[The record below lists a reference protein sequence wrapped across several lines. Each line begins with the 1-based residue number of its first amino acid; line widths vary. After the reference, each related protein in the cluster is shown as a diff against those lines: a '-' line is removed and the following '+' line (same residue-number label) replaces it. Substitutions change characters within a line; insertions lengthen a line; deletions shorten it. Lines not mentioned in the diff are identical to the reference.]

1 MPPLHRPH
9 KPISSRVVFLAAL
22 LLVIAGLAV
31 TEYVVRMAEQ
41 RVAQV
46 RTIEATAILAQMR
59 AQLESEINS
68 VLYLSRGLISYVAV
82 QPAYDP
88 DRWRE
93 LAAEVAHDSPMVRN
107 IGLAPDN
114 VMRFVYPLEGNEQ
127 ALGLDYRNTPE
138 QWPAVERTIL
148 SGKLNL
154 AGPFELKQGGA
165 GIVARSPI
173 YFMDDG
179 EKHYWGLASIVI
191 DFPRLLEQAR
201 VSAQVEGF
209 DIAIRG
215 RDGLGAKGSVFF
227 GFAKVFEDPVVE
239 MTVHFPNGS
248 WIMAARS
255 SPGVSTP
262 VIVIRLAAWLLI
274 MILAGLFLLLFR
286 LYRFAHEQS
295 ISDPL
300 TGLANRRLLLGRA
313 EYLAQLHA
321 RTGQGFALFFV
332 DLNRFKQVNDRFGH
346 HVGDQ
351 LLIEAANR
359 LSQSVRQSD
368 TLARNGGDEFIL
380 LQPGVNTGDVSAIA
394 SKLEAM
400 MDRPFMIEG
409 HALQISASVG
419 CAVFPQDVDSVEAVI
434 NLADS
439 RMYERK
445 QEKRARQS

>member
-93 LAAEVAHDSPMVRN
+93 LAAEVAHDSTLVRN

-138 QWPAVERTIL
+138 QWPAVERAIS

-154 AGPFELKQGGA
+154 AGPFELKQGGV

-179 EKHYWGLASIVI
+179 KKRYWGLASIVI

-201 VSAQVEGF
+201 VSAHVEGF

-215 RDGLGAKGSVFF
+215 RDGLGAKGAVFF
-227 GFAKVFEDPVVE
+227 GLAKVFEDPVVE

-248 WIMAARS
+248 WVMAARS

-295 ISDPL
+295 VSDPL

-313 EYLAQLHA
+313 EYLAQLYS

-380 LQPGVNTGDVSAIA
+380 LQPGVNAGDASTIA
-394 SKLEAM
+394 SKFEAM

-409 HALQISASVG
+409 HSLQISASVG
-419 CAVFPQDVDSVEAVI
+419 CAVFPQDVNNVEAVI

>member
-1 MPPLHRPH
+1 MPRLHRSH
-9 KPISSRVVFLAAL
+9 KPISSRLVVLTML
-22 LLVIAGLAV
+22 LLAVAGFVA

-46 RTIEATAILAQMR
+46 RTIEATATLAQMR

-93 LAAEVAHDSPMVRN
+93 LAAEVAHESLLVRN

-127 ALGLDYRNTPE
+127 ALGLDYRTTPD
-138 QWPAVERTIL
+138 QWPAVERTIA
-148 SGKLNL
+148 SGKMTL
-154 AGPFELKQGGA
+154 AGPVELKQGGV

-173 YFMDDG
+173 YYSEGD
-179 EKHYWGLASIVI
+179 ERHYWGQASIVI
-191 DFPRLLEQAR
+191 DFPRLLEQAEVR
-201 VSAQVEGF
+201 ATVKHF

-215 RDGLGAKGSVFF
+215 RDGRGADGDVFF
-227 GFAKVFEDPVVE
+227 GKADVFSEPVVE

-248 WIMAARS
+248 WVMAARS
-255 SPGVSTP
+255 SPGAPTP
-262 VIVIRLAAWLLI
+262 VIFIRLAAWLLI
-274 MILAGLFLLLFR
+274 MVLGGLFLLLFR
-286 LYRFAHEQS
+286 LYRFAHKQS
-295 ISDPL
+295 VSDPL

-351 LLIEAANR
+351 LLIEAASR

-380 LQPGVNTGDVSAIA
+380 LQPGVNASDVAAIA
-394 SKLEAM
+394 LKLEAM
-400 MDRPFMIEG
+400 MDQPFMIEG
-409 HALQISASVG
+409 HSLQISASVG

-445 QEKRARQS
+445 QEKKARQS